1 MRIVVIDDDVDYQ
14 EILSTQLEAE
24 GFKVFC
30 AQTGL
35 EGLNLTRQCDPDLI
49 ILDVSMPYLNGW
61 ETCETL
67 RSFSKVPVMMVS
79 AVAKEEADEIRALRL
94 GADSYLTKPIG
105 YTLLKAHINAL
116 LRRSSEVKWQQHR
129 LTYIDEYLQIDLYRQ
144 EVTVNLNYVSLSD
157 LEFRLLELLVSHANE
172 IVTSLE
178 IMEALWGENGH
189 QNKNHLDYVRI
200 YIGRLRRHIEPD
212 PTNPAYIIN
221 IHGMGYRFT
230 SQI

>member
-1 MRIVVIDDDVDYQ
+1 MRIIVIDDDIDYQ

-24 GFKVFC
+24 GYKVFC

-35 EGLNLTRQCDPDLI
+35 EGLNLTRQYDPDLI

-67 RSFSKVPVMMVS
+67 RSFSSVPVMMVS
-79 AVAKEEADEIRALRL
+79 AVAKEEADEIRALKL

-105 YTLLKAHINAL
+105 YKLLKAHIHAL
-116 LRRSSEVKWQQHR
+116 LRRSNELVRKHR
-129 LTYIDEYLQIDLYRQ
+129 PTYIDKYLRIDLYRQ
-144 EVTVNLNYVSLSD
+144 EVTVNLNHVSLSD
-157 LEFRLLELLVSHANE
+157 LEFRLLELLVSHADE

-178 IMEALWGENGH
+178 IMETLWGENGY
-189 QNKNHLDYVRI
+189 QNQRNFDYVRI

-212 PTNPAYIIN
+212 PANPTYIMN
-221 IHGMGYRFT
+221 IHGMGYRFAT
-230 SQI
+230 QL